1 MLWLIFV
8 GIFLSGFVLGRWG
21 LVLLIPVALWFQRIR
36 LEDEIRDWLTVIAVA
51 ALIGGVVL
59 RWFATRQRA

>member
-36 LEDEIRDWLTVIAVA
+36 LEDEIRDWLTIVAVA
-51 ALIGGVVL
+51 ALIGGVAL
-59 RWFATRQRA
+59 RWFAARQRH